1 MKKQL
6 PKQQS
11 GKRTNRQAKR
21 RVMHPVKL
29 VPLQIAFRPVSM
41 KFLKQ
46 SGSTVV
52 SCLTQLFKNLQ
63 IEIIRLLCERLSKK
77 IHLLTM
83 KN

>member
-6 PKQQS
+6 PKQQ
-11 GKRTNRQAKR
+11 KDRHMNQQVKL

-29 VPLQIAFRPVSM
+29 VRLQIAFQRALM

-46 SGSTVV
+46 NGSTAVNF
-52 SCLTQLFKNLQ
+52 LMPPFKNLQ
-63 IEIIRLLCERLSKK
+63 TAIIQLLFEKQFKK
-77 IHLLTM
+77 IHLLIM